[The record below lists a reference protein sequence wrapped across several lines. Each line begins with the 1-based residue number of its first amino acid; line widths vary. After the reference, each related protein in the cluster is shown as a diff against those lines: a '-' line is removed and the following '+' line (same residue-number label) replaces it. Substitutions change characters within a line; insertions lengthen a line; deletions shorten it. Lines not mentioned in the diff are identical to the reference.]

1 MYFKHAPTP
10 HTDDAAQSSSHS
22 ASVSARSGTDHLAV
36 LDELPHMVWMR
47 QDGQPHGN
55 LAWREYTG
63 GHVPQDWLELVH
75 PEDQAAARQ
84 QWQQSVQAQKTFE
97 AQLRLRR
104 HDEHYRWVLA
114 LCRHPS

>member
-1 MYFKHAPTP
+1 
-10 HTDDAAQSSSHS
+10 
-22 ASVSARSGTDHLAV
+22 
-36 LDELPHMVWMR
+36 MR